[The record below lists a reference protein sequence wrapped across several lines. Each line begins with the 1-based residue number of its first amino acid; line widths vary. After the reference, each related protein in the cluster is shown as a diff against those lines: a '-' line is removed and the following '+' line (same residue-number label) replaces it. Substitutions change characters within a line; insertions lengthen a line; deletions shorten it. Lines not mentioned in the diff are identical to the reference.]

1 MFQVCAL
8 IAAFHRVSDCLR
20 HCARVDKECSPR
32 RNISW
37 MTMSSI
43 ESYSCFQPLL
53 SLPLF
58 LHFEHAVLYHN
69 CNGKYVKIYCRA
81 EAGVETLT
89 CLSRGKDFIIY
100 ETLMLQLEAHKINDA
115 VSFISSNE
123 QFLNYTEEQCKRW

>member
-1 MFQVCAL
+1 MLA
-8 IAAFHRVSDCLR
+8 
-20 HCARVDKECSPR
+20 
-32 RNISW
+32 
-37 MTMSSI
+37 SSQHLMDDDVVYRKLFLF
-43 ESYSCFQPLL
+43 SAS

-81 EAGVETLT
+81 EAGVVTLT